1 MDNHDHEQ
9 LINWVAVA
17 ALAISDAI
25 YDSLEASTRQDRS
38 AAVALVA
45 LADLAHGGSVQSLS
59 SVLGVTHSG
68 CVRIMDRLAR
78 DGLVDRGP
86 GADGR
91 TRSLALT
98 PEGRRLARRLRRARD
113 DAVVAALRHLSG
125 EQRKQ
130 LRGISRAVVATSAR
144 DRLEHR
150 RSGWSP
156 GGGWL
161 CRLCD
166 AAACGRDAGQCPAAN
181 AVHRHDA

>member
-1 MDNHDHEQ
+1 MDDHDHEQ

-25 YDSLEASTRQDRS
+25 YDSLESSTRHDRS

-59 SVLGVTHSG
+59 SVLGVSHSG

-78 DGLVDRGP
+78 DGLVDRRP
-86 GADGR
+86 GTDGR

-113 DAVVAALRHLSG
+113 DAVVAALRHLSA

-150 RSGWSP
+150 RTGWSP

-181 AVHRHDA
+181 AVQ

>member
-9 LINWVAVA
+9 LINWVAAA

-25 YDSLEASTRQDRS
+25 YDSLEASTRHDRS

-59 SVLGVTHSG
+59 SVLGVSHSG

-86 GADGR
+86 GTDGR

-125 EQRKQ
+125 EQLKQ

-181 AVHRHDA
+181 AVHRQDA